1 MRSLTIL
8 ACLILFQ
15 HTSCMSQPSAGIA
28 STKVRDLN
36 NQLATLAFV
45 EHKPYVIIF
54 LGTDCPISQKYV
66 SRILSLKKSYKGKIE
81 IIGVFPSSYSVKQVQ
96 EFKKE
101 YGIDLHL
108 FIDDQMLLV
117 EKLKATVTPEAFLI
131 SKNDLIYAGAIDNWF
146 YDLGKYRTE
155 TTENYLQ
162 NAIDS
167 LLLGKIPAI
176 NKTEAIGCVIQTSR
190 KQHHHH

>member
-1 MRSLTIL
+1 MRSLTIF

-15 HTSCMSQPSAGIA
+15 HTSCMSQHQTEIA
-28 STKVRDLN
+28 KIKVRDLS
-36 NQLATLAFV
+36 NQVTTLAFV
-45 EHKPYVIIF
+45 EHKTYVIIF

-66 SRILSLKKSYKGKIE
+66 SRIQSLKKSYEGKIE
-81 IIGVFPSSYSVKQVQ
+81 IIGVFPSTYSVKQVL

-101 YGIDLHL
+101 YGVSLKL

-117 EKLKATVTPEAFLI
+117 EKLKATVTPEVFLI
-131 SKNDLIYAGAIDNWF
+131 SENDLVYSGAIDNWF

-167 LLLGKIPAI
+167 LLQGKTPAI
-176 NKTEAIGCVIQTSR
+176 KKTEAIGCVIQTSH